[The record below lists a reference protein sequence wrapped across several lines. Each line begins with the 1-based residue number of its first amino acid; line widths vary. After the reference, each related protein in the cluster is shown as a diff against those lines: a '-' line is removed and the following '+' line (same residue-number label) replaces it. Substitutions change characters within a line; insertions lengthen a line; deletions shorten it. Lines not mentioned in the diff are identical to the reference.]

1 MRRVCAP
8 RRRDSRRQP
17 RSPGPARP
25 IRRRVASIRVRVL
38 PRWLALAGATAV
50 AAVALDRIGLPS
62 ASLFAALLVGLVAAL
77 MPVRMPEVPGNVF
90 RVAQAITGVS
100 LGVYVQSSSLNA
112 VAGAWLP
119 VAIVS
124 AATLALSLLCGWVLV
139 RTVGLDRPTAALGMV
154 AGGASGIVGMAREL
168 GADDRLVAVMQ
179 YLRVLVVVVL
189 TPVLVALAFSH
200 PHGHDAGGSPSGAP
214 LLGSV
219 HDWVLMGTAL
229 AVGAAIAVATRTPAG
244 SLLAPM
250 IVAAILTIVVGDFQ
264 VPAIVREPAFA
275 AIGLQVGL
283 RFTPKLVREAGRLL
297 LPTLLCIVGLLIA
310 CFGLAL
316 VLHATTDA
324 TLLDAYLATTP
335 GGLYAVLAAA
345 FGTGADTTFVIAVQT
360 LRLFVMV
367 LLAPVVVRRLVLRDD
382 TRIVPAADAEPVVR
396 A

>member
-1 MRRVCAP
+1 
-8 RRRDSRRQP
+8 
-17 RSPGPARP
+17 
-25 IRRRVASIRVRVL
+25 VRVL
-38 PRWLALAGATAV
+38 ARWLALGLATAV
-50 AAVALDRIGLPS
+50 VAVALERVGLSSP
-62 ASLFAALLVGLVAAL
+62 ALFAALLVGLLAAL
-77 MPVRMPEVPGNVF
+77 SPVRMPSVPTNVF

-112 VAGAWLP
+112 VADAWLP
-119 VAIVS
+119 VLLVS
-124 AATLALSLLCGWVLV
+124 AATLALSLICGWALV
-139 RTVGLDRPTAALGMV
+139 RTVGLDPPTAALGMV

-189 TPVLVALAFSH
+189 TPILVAVAFSH
-200 PHGHDAGGSPSGAP
+200 PHGTDPGGAP
-214 LLGSV
+214 AHAPLFGSL
-219 HDWVLMGTAL
+219 HDWALTAAAL
-229 AVGAAIAVATRTPAG
+229 ALGAVVAVATRTPAG

-250 IVAAILTIVVGDFQ
+250 IVAAVLTLVVGDFQ
-264 VPAIVREPAFA
+264 VPAILREPAFA

-283 RFTPKLVREAGRLL
+283 RFTPKLVRQAGRLL
-297 LPTLLCIVGLLIA
+297 APTLLCILGLLVA

-316 VLHATTDA
+316 LLDATTDA

-367 LLAPVVVRRLVLRDD
+367 LLAPVVVRRLVLRNESK
-382 TRIVPAADAEPVVR
+382 IVPAADAEPVAR

>member
-1 MRRVCAP
+1 
-8 RRRDSRRQP
+8 
-17 RSPGPARP
+17 
-25 IRRRVASIRVRVL
+25 L
-38 PRWLALAGATAV
+38 RWICLGIATA
-50 AAVALDRIGLPS
+50 AAAIAFDRLGLPS
-62 ASLFAALLVGLVAAL
+62 ASLFAALLVGLAAAL
-77 MPVRMPEVPGNVF
+77 SPLPMPNVPPGVF
-90 RVAQAITGVS
+90 RAAQAITGVS

-124 AATLALSLLCGWVLV
+124 ASTLALSLACGWALV
-139 RTVGLDRPTAALGMV
+139 RTVGLDPPTAALGMV
-154 AGGASGIVGMAREL
+154 AGGASGIVGMAHEL

-189 TPVLVALAFSH
+189 TPILVALAFSH
-200 PHGHDAGGSPSGAP
+200 PHGNDPGGAP
-214 LLGSV
+214 ASAPVLGSV
-219 HDWVLMGTAL
+219 HDWLLMGTAL
-229 AVGAAIAVATRTPAG
+229 AIGALVAVATRTPAG

-250 IVAAILTIVVGDFQ
+250 VVAAVLTLLVGDFQ

-283 RFTPKLVREAGRLL
+283 RFTPALLRQAGRLL
-297 LPTLLCIVGLLIA
+297 VPTLLCIAALLVS

-316 VLHATTDA
+316 LLAATTDA
-324 TLLDAYLATTP
+324 SLLDSYLATTP

-367 LLAPVVVRRLVLRDD
+367 LLAPVVVRRLVLRNEAK
-382 TRIVPAADAEPVVR
+382 IVPAADAEPVLR